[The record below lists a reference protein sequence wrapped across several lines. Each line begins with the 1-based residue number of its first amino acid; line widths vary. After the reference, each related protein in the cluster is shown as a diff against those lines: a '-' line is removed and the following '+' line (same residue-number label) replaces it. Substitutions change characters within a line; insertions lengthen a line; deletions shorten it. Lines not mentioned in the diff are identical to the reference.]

1 MPRGPAPMWTS
12 AAPHTQE
19 AQPMVEA
26 AFRIGYEHPVIWNG
40 IASRDRATQLKR
52 GLFNAARRHK
62 PPVSVSCDIE
72 PEPGGTFRIT
82 FVLHDKKVGRA
93 YIVTKH
99 GPNRSAWPYD
109 TRRKGTG

>member
-1 MPRGPAPMWTS
+1 MPRGPSPMWTS
-12 AAPHTQE
+12 AAPHT
-19 AQPMVEA
+19 AEA
-26 AFRIGYEHPVIWNG
+26 APYVHAAFQLGFEQPVVWAG
-40 IASRDRATQLKR
+40 IPSRDRASLMKK

-62 PPVSVSCDIE
+62 PSVSVSADIE